1 MSIEDKEQLQKQ
13 MNEAVL
19 ASFQDDGAIAEFLEF
34 NLSNFSYRYLEI
46 GACDSLKPIWTIDGD
61 IKSVSVSRSI
71 ADLALALKTTNS
83 ETRKGLIHLAK
94 SFKKADKPEA
104 FYELGAKVLSLGSKG
119 EGKVMA
125 FARVSWDYPDFQSVS
140 LEQRKEVVLSF
151 EDALELRNKFAL
163 SLEEVC
169 DVF

>member
-13 MNEAVL
+13 MNEAVM

-34 NLSNFSYRYLEI
+34 NLSNFSYRYLEV
-46 GACDSLKPIWTIDGD
+46 GDCDSLKPTWTIDGD
-61 IKSVSVSRSI
+61 IKSVSVSRTIS
-71 ADLALALKTTNS
+71 DLALALKTANV

-104 FYELGAKVLSLGSKG
+104 YYELGAKVLSIGSRG
-119 EGKVMA
+119 EGRVMA
-125 FARVSWDYPDFQSVS
+125 FAIVSWDFPHYQSSS
-140 LEQRKEVVLSF
+140 LEQRKEVILSF

-169 DVF
+169 EVF